1 MHSQILVL
9 NAGSSSIKFAVFD
22 DGQPLRRTVEGM
34 ISGIGSA
41 AAFAARNDQGTLS
54 GTLPPGALNHESA
67 LGWLFEWLDS
77 GDHARHL
84 LGAGHRVVHGGEHH
98 DAPIVV
104 DDLSIAGLDALAPL
118 APLHQPHNL
127 AAIKALRKLRPGL
140 AQVACFDTAFHRT
153 QPAVAQALA
162 LPRTVTAGGLRR
174 YGFHGLSYEYIA
186 GALPGV
192 LGKKADC
199 RVIVAHLGNGASLC
213 AMHNRRSI
221 ATTMGFSTLDG
232 LVMGTRCG
240 AIDPGVLFYLMHE
253 RKMPSAAV
261 EDLLYRQSGLL
272 GVSGIS
278 NDMRTL
284 LDSDDPLAAEA
295 VAQFVYRA
303 ALETGALVAA
313 LEGIDALVF
322 TGGIGEHAVAIRA
335 RVCEKLGWLG
345 IALDTAAN
353 ARSAL
358 RVSTNASRVDVCVI
372 PTDEEAVIAAH
383 TRRLL
388 GAGQAA
394 TKKPG

>member
-1 MHSQILVL
+1 MNSQILVL

-22 DGQPLRRTVEGM
+22 DGQALKRTVLGM
-34 ISGIGSA
+34 VSGLGSS
-41 AAFAARNDQGTLS
+41 AAFAARGETAALS
-54 GTLPPGALNHESA
+54 GTLPPGPLDHEGALA
-67 LGWLFEWLDS
+67 WLFDWLRA
-77 GDHARHL
+77 GGHARHL
-84 LGAGHRVVHGGEHH
+84 LGAGHRVVHGGESR
-98 DAPIVV
+98 DAPIIVS
-104 DDLSIAGLDALAPL
+104 DSSLTELEALAPL

-127 AAIKALRKLRPGL
+127 AAIKALRKLRPDL
-140 AQVACFDTAFHRT
+140 SQVACFDTAFHRT
-153 QPAVAQALA
+153 QSAVAQSIA
-162 LPRTVTAGGLRR
+162 LPRAITEQGLRR

-186 GALPGV
+186 SALPQAVGPR
-192 LGKKADC
+192 ADG

-213 AMHNRRSI
+213 AMRNRRSI

-253 RKMPSAAV
+253 RKMSSAAV

-284 LDSDDPLAAEA
+284 LDSTEPRAAEA

-303 ALETGALVAA
+303 ALETGALTAA
-313 LEGIDALVF
+313 LEGLDALVF
-322 TGGIGEHAVAIRA
+322 TGGIGEHAVAVRA
-335 RVCEKLGWLG
+335 RICEKLGWLG
-345 IALDTAAN
+345 VQLDPEAN
-353 ARSAL
+353 ARNSL
-358 RVSTNASRVDVCVI
+358 RISTADSPVAVCVI

-388 GAGQAA
+388 RAA
-394 TKKPG
+394 S